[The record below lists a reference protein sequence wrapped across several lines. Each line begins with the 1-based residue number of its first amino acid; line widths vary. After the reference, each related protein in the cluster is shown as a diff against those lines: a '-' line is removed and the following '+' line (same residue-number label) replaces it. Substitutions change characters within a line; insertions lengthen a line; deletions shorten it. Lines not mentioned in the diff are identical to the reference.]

1 MKFFKESAFFLMS
14 GLLVMPVMADDIE
27 LVEESDTV
35 VVVDD
40 DKRTD
45 YQERIEARMDEV
57 MQDLAVLEAK
67 SKEWDRSIRRDFRDM
82 RNDVTDDLRGLQD
95 QWRDFSNKTDAQWE
109 TAKNRLDQSWEDFT
123 TRYNQRKEQLLNK
136 TQ

>member
-1 MKFFKESAFFLMS
+1 
-14 GLLVMPVMADDIE
+14 
-27 LVEESDTV
+27 
-35 VVVDD
+35 
-40 DKRTD
+40 
-45 YQERIEARMDEV
+45 
-57 MQDLAVLEAK
+57 
-67 SKEWDRSIRRDFRDM
+67 M